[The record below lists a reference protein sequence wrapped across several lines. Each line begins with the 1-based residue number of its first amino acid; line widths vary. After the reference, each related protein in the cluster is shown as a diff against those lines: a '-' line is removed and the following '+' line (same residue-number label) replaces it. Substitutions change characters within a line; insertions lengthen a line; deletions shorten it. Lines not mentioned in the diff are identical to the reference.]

1 MSSLS
6 PIILF
11 VYNRPEETKKT
22 LDTLQVNLLAE
33 ETDLYIFSD
42 AAKEPSQQENVKDV
56 RSIIHSVDGFKSV
69 SIIEQEKNKGLAPSI
84 IDGVS
89 SVLLKHKKAIVLE
102 DDLVTSPNFL
112 SYMNQSLDFY
122 EKDKQIASISGCT
135 YHINIPQNYLYD
147 VYFTR
152 RMCSH
157 GWAIWL
163 DRWESIDWELKDY
176 DSFKNNW
183 RENLKLMKGGED
195 LPRML
200 AAYKKGKINSWAV
213 RFCYHQYKTNTFTV
227 WPTQSKVDNKG
238 FNVRGSNTKRMK
250 ALDRIDFA
258 SSDKTVFRFPENV
271 FINKTI
277 NRRFLRK
284 FKIITRIITNF
295 ILK

>member
-1 MSSLS
+1 MCNLA
-6 PIILF
+6 PVILF

-22 LDTLQVNLLAE
+22 LDALQVNLFVGK
-33 ETDLYIFSD
+33 TDLYVFSD
-42 AAKEPSQQENVKDV
+42 AAKESSQQENVNEV
-56 RSIIHSVDGFKSV
+56 RSIIHSIKGFKSV

-135 YHINIPQNYLYD
+135 YHIDIPQNYPYD

-176 DSFKNNW
+176 DSFKKSW

-213 RFCYHQYKTNTFTV
+213 RFCYHQYKTNT
-227 WPTQSKVDNKG
+227 
-238 FNVRGSNTKRMK
+238 
-250 ALDRIDFA
+250 DRKSTRLN
-258 SSDKTVFRFPENV
+258 SSH
-271 FINKTI
+271 
-277 NRRFLRK
+277 
-284 FKIITRIITNF
+284 
-295 ILK
+295 